1 MKQKPINTLR
11 LISYLFFLDI
21 CFFAETTAQVEFTSS
36 NLPIIIIDTHGQSIV
51 DESRI
56 VADMGIIY
64 NEPDQRNNLAD
75 THNNYSGKIAIELRG
90 SSSMS
95 YPKKQYRLETQDLQG
110 ENLNVALM
118 GMTEEND
125 WILNGPYH
133 DITMMRN
140 VLVYNISNDLGHYAS
155 RTQYCELVLNNE
167 YQGLY
172 ILLEKVKRDGD
183 RVDISK
189 LEPDE
194 TEGNDLTGGYIIKLD
209 KLDGEN
215 VDGWTSTNGIYYQ
228 YHYPKPDEIVGEQKQ
243 YIQAYI
249 ANFESIMLSNNW
261 NDDELGYPSLIDIN
275 SFVDYVLINE
285 FSKNIDAYRL
295 STYLYKDKDSDNPK
309 LFAGPVWDYNL
320 SFGDAWYGSDVN
332 VFQGWEIDHN
342 IRLPYDSPKIPFW
355 WIKIAKDKQFTES
368 AAERWF
374 ALRSG
379 VFDKDSLSRRIDS
392 LHSYIM
398 EAQNRNSERWPD
410 MGNYN
415 NFIVEIG
422 RLKSWINN
430 RIDWIDANINSLYP
444 SVIAID
450 HIFPQNYT
458 LNQNYPN
465 PFNHTTTITFSL
477 PSKALVT
484 LKIFDLVGNKV
495 EDVVQ
500 SEFQQGAHSINI
512 SMSRHS
518 AGIYLYR
525 LSAGNFSSVRKMIY
539 LK

>member
-21 CFFAETTAQVEFTSS
+21 CLFSETTAQVEFTSS

-194 TEGNDLTGGYIIKLD
+194 TEGDDLTGGYIIKLD

-261 NDDELGYPSLIDIN
+261 NDEELGYPSLIDIN

-410 MGNYN
+410 MGNYD

>member
-194 TEGNDLTGGYIIKLD
+194 TEGDDLTGGYIIKLD

-261 NDDELGYPSLIDIN
+261 NDEELGYPSLIDIN

-410 MGNYN
+410 MGNYD

>member
-194 TEGNDLTGGYIIKLD
+194 TEGDDLTGGYIIKLD

-261 NDDELGYPSLIDIN
+261 NDEELGYPSLIDIN

-368 AAERWF
+368 TAERWF

>member
-194 TEGNDLTGGYIIKLD
+194 TEGDDLTGGYIIKLD

-261 NDDELGYPSLIDIN
+261 NDEELGYPSLIDIN

-458 LNQNYPN
+458 LNQNFPN

>member
-194 TEGNDLTGGYIIKLD
+194 TEGDDLTGGYIIKLD

-261 NDDELGYPSLIDIN
+261 NDEELGYPSLIDIN

>member
-1 MKQKPINTLR
+1 
-11 LISYLFFLDI
+11 
-21 CFFAETTAQVEFTSS
+21 
-36 NLPIIIIDTHGQSIV
+36 
-51 DESRI
+51 
-56 VADMGIIY
+56 
-64 NEPDQRNNLAD
+64 
-75 THNNYSGKIAIELRG
+75 
-90 SSSMS
+90 
-95 YPKKQYRLETQDLQG
+95 
-110 ENLNVALM
+110 M

-194 TEGNDLTGGYIIKLD
+194 TEGDDLTGGYIIKLD

-261 NDDELGYPSLIDIN
+261 NDEELGYPSLIDIN

-368 AAERWF
+368 TAERWF

>member
-1 MKQKPINTLR
+1 MYFFSIGICLIAEIN
-11 LISYLFFLDI
+11 
-21 CFFAETTAQVEFTSS
+21 AQVEFTSS
-36 NLPIIIIDTHGQSIV
+36 NLPIVIINTNGQTII

-56 VADMGIIY
+56 IADMDVIY
-64 NEPDQRNNLAD
+64 KSDGQRTYITDEP
-75 THNNYSGKIAIELRG
+75 NNYSGRIAIELRG
-90 SSSMS
+90 SSSLS

-118 GMTEEND
+118 GMPKEND

-172 ILLEKVKRDGD
+172 ILLEKVKRDGH

-194 TEGNDLTGGYIIKLD
+194 TEGDDLTGGYIIKLD

-228 YHYPKPDEIVGEQKQ
+228 YHYPKPDEIVSEQKQ

-249 ANFESIMLSNNW
+249 ANFESVMLSNYW
-261 NDDELGYPSLIDIN
+261 NDNEEGYPSLIDFN
-275 SFVDYVLINE
+275 SFIDYILINE

-320 SFGDAWYGSDVN
+320 SFGDAWYESDVN

-342 IRLPYDSPKIPFW
+342 TRLPYDSPQIPFW
-355 WIKIAKDKQFTES
+355 WIKIAKDKQFAE
-368 AAERWF
+368 AVVERWF
-374 ALRSG
+374 TLRSG
-379 VFDKDSLSRRIDS
+379 VFDKDSLSRRINS

-398 EAQNRNSERWPD
+398 EAQNRNSEQWPG
-410 MGNYN
+410 MGNYD
-415 NFIVEIG
+415 NFIIEIG
-422 RLKSWINN
+422 RLISWINN

-444 SVIAID
+444 SDIEID
-450 HIFPQNYT
+450 HAYPQNYI

-465 PFNHTTTITFSL
+465 PFNHSTTISFTL
-477 PSKALVT
+477 PGKAFVT
-484 LKIFDLVGNKV
+484 LEIVDLTGNIV
-495 EDVVQ
+495 ENVLH
-500 SEFQQGAHSINI
+500 SEYQKGVHRINI
-512 SMSRHS
+512 SMSQHS
-518 AGIYLYR
+518 TGIYFYR
-525 LSAGNFSSVRKMIY
+525 LSTGKFSAIRKMVY

>member
-249 ANFESIMLSNNW
+249 ANFESIMLRNNW
-261 NDDELGYPSLIDIN
+261 NDEELGYPSLIDIN

-458 LNQNYPN
+458 LNQNFPN